1 MPKSPLIQKRINE
14 TCLALK
20 QMGLPEKTKR
30 KEETRALAVLAC
42 AGLLPS
48 EDWTSLKNV
57 DQHALTT
64 RQIISFVNENY
75 EESIAA
81 GSYDDVRRSW
91 LLDPRNANIVVTNKP
106 NASQNDPTRAWGLSR
121 FATETLSSYGT
132 PNWAKE
138 LKKWASIEV
147 NLATE
152 MKKIREL
159 NRTKVIIPNGTQIDL
174 GPGSHNGLIR
184 EIIEE
189 FLPRYGF
196 DSNILYV
203 GDAETRTIIL
213 EEKKLKKL
221 GFFKLGDTELPDVVA
236 YSQSKNWLYLIEAVT
251 SSGPMSFSRTEKL
264 TKALSKC
271 TADLIFVTAF
281 PDRTI
286 LRKHVADLA
295 WETEVWLSTDPDHLI
310 HLNGDKFLG
319 PHVLEDKN

>member
-14 TCLALK
+14 TCHALR
-20 QMGLPEKTKR
+20 QMGLPDKTPR

-48 EDWTSLKNV
+48 EDWKDLKNV
-57 DQHALTT
+57 DQFSLTT
-64 RQIISFVNENY
+64 RQIIAFVNQNY

-106 NASQNDPTRAWGLSR
+106 NASQNDPTRAWGLSK
-121 FATETLSSYGT
+121 FATETLTAYGT
-132 PNWAKE
+132 PNWAKA
-138 LKKWASIEV
+138 LKKWGSLEV

-152 MKKIREL
+152 MKKIRKL
-159 NRTKVIIPNGTQIDL
+159 NRTKVIIPNGRQIEL
-174 GPGSHNGLIR
+174 GPGAHNGLIR

-189 FLPRYGF
+189 FLPRFGF
-196 DSNILYV
+196 DSNVLYV
-203 GDAETRTIIL
+203 GDAETRAIIL
-213 EEKKLKKL
+213 EEKKLNDL
-221 GFFKLGDTELPDVVA
+221 NFFKLGDTELPDVIA
-236 YSQSKNWLYLIEAVT
+236 YSKSKNWLYLIEAVT

-264 TKALSKC
+264 IKALSKC

-281 PDRTI
+281 PERAI
-286 LRKHVADLA
+286 MRKHLADLA
-295 WETEVWLSTDPDHLI
+295 WETEVWLSSDPDHLI

-319 PHVLEDKN
+319 PHVSDDKN